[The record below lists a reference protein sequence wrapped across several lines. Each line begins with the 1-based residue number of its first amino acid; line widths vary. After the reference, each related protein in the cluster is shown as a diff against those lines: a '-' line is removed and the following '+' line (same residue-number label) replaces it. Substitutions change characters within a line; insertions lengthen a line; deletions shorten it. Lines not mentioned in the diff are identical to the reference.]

1 MRPGIPQALLQRQP
15 KSAPGL
21 GVEHR
26 LVVRLLDLRG
36 LVEPARSI
44 VNGLEIGKE
53 TTHGIVRWP
62 RVTSTK

>member
-1 MRPGIPQALLQRQP
+1 MTPRIPQTLLQRQP
-15 KSAPGL
+15 QSTPGL

-26 LVVRLLDLRG
+26 LVVGLFDLRG

-44 VNGLEIGKE
+44 VNGLFLKKE